1 MSLLRRQ
8 DTLPHNESLVH
19 EDGLVYQTGF
29 GNSFESEAL
38 PKSLPRGRNNPR
50 KVPFGLYTEQLS
62 GTAFTAPR
70 HDNRRT
76 WLYRI
81 QPSVVGSHATLEF
94 SIFFGNCDPSTFQ
107 LDPNP
112 MRWKPMPLE
121 EGDTKNFVTGMKTL
135 MASGSPLTKDG
146 LAISMYAF

>member
-1 MSLLRRQ
+1 MNPWSMRTALSIRLALATRSRVRRFRSHCPGAGTILARSHSVSIPNSL
-8 DTLPHNESLVH
+8 
-19 EDGLVYQTGF
+19 
-29 GNSFESEAL
+29 A
-38 PKSLPRGRNNPR
+38 GR
-50 KVPFGLYTEQLS
+50 